1 MKLHH
6 TTIERLV
13 KIFENYG
20 GWSGEQKLRRELS
33 KVDLSTYQQQKTGAQ
48 VIVLT
53 EELEKY
59 RNS

>member
-6 TTIERLV
+6 TTIEKLV

-20 GWSGEQKLRRELS
+20 GWADQRRLRAELGN
-33 KVDLSTYQQQKTGAQ
+33 VDLSTYQQQRTGAE

-53 EELEKY
+53 EELQKHLIK
-59 RNS
+59 